1 MKHLYKLKF
10 LLPVLMLFAIS
21 AKAQTPACS
30 TYVFTTSNET
40 YSYLTGGTSVNL
52 QADDI
57 TVANI
62 PIGFTFMFCG
72 TNYTQLSACSN
83 GWLSLSN
90 STSTA
95 YTNSAASSMSGI
107 TPMLMAAFDDLY
119 GAGGGYSS
127 YKTTGTAPNRVF
139 TFEWQAWR
147 PLSYTTYAECS
158 FQIQLYEGANTI
170 KFLYKKE
177 GSNPLP
183 SATIGIA
190 YSTTDYQTLPSSGT
204 SPVPSSTT
212 FNVGITAW
220 PATGQVYR
228 WDPPTPCAQASALT
242 MGNFNSQAASF
253 SWTGIT
259 GGMDYQYAVD
269 TRPDLAPATTTT
281 VYTTT
286 TTSGSTAGLLP
297 NTTYY
302 LHVRAR
308 CSPISISQWDTLSFR
323 TLPTCSRPD
332 TLIVGYVDSNSVNFQ
347 WSPIITA
354 LSYDYIF
361 SSTKIVPTKAM
372 ATNISSPVVAKASLT
387 EGTWYYVYYRSLC
400 TNADSSGWMLDSIY
414 TPVPCRAPQLNMNML
429 SNSNAIVTWNPVNTA
444 YGYEYYVGTTPTE
457 PTLGT
462 PHKFTSLQLPYLVP
476 KSTYDLFVRCNCSDN
491 GIKTNSKWA
500 LLEFVT
506 PPPTAIN
513 GIYMNA
519 VNLSVYPNP
528 AHDVLYVELSGK
540 YSSKAS
546 IYITDVAG
554 RVIETVDVSTDKF
567 SIDVSRLA
575 KGVYFLKF
583 MDGEHTKTTRFN
595 KL

>member
-21 AKAQTPACS
+21 AKAQLPACS
-30 TYVFTTSNET
+30 TYVFTTSSET
-40 YSYLTGGTSVNL
+40 FTYLSGGTSASSIL
-52 QADDI
+52 CDDCI
-57 TVANI
+57 QTNI
-62 PIGFTFMFCG
+62 PMNFTFPFCG
-72 TNYTQLSACSN
+72 NNYNTVSVGSN
-83 GWLSLSN
+83 GYLSLSN
-90 STSTA
+90 SANVWLGVSTSAITSTQPVLFGMWGDEWGSA
-95 YTNSAASSMSGI
+95 GAASY
-107 TPMLMAAFDDLY
+107 L
-119 GAGGGYSS
+119 
-127 YKTTGTAPNRVF
+127 TTGSAPNRVF
-139 TFEWQAWR
+139 TFEWRNWR
-147 PLSYTTYAECS
+147 PYANQGSAEYS
-158 FQIQLYEGANTI
+158 MQMRLYETSGRI
-170 KFLYKKE
+170 QFLYKRE
-177 GSNPLP
+177 GTTTRTS
-183 SATIGIA
+183 TYGIGIA
-190 YSTTDYQTLPSSGT
+190 WSAADYQSLQTNTATPAISNTSLFTYSGY
-204 SPVPSSTT
+204 PP
-212 FNVGITAW
+212 NN
-220 PATGQVYR
+220 QVYQ
-228 WDPPTPCAQASALT
+228 WDPPTPCTKASALT
-242 MGNFNSQAASF
+242 MGNYNSQAASF
-253 SWTGIT
+253 SWTGVP
-259 GGMDYQYAVD
+259 GSLDYQYAVD
-269 TRPDLAPATTTT
+269 TRADLSPNLTTTITNTT
-281 VYTTT
+281 V
-286 TTSGSTAGLLP
+286 TSGTAIGLTP
-297 NTTYY
+297 NTRYY
-302 LHVRAR
+302 IHVRTR
-308 CSPISISQWDTLSFR
+308 CSLTSISQWDTLSFV
-323 TLPTCSRPD
+323 TLPQCSRPD

-347 WSPIITA
+347 WSPVITA

-414 TPVPCRAPQLNMNML
+414 TPVPCRAPQLSMNML
-429 SNSNAIVTWNPVNTA
+429 VSNNAIVTWSPVNTA
-444 YGYEYYVGTTPTE
+444 YQYEYFVGTSATE

-500 LLEFVT
+500 LLEFAT

-513 GIYMNA
+513 SIYMNA

-554 RVIETVDVSTDKF
+554 RVIQTVDVSADKF
-567 SIDVSRLA
+567 SVDVSRLA
-575 KGVYFLKF
+575 KGLYFLKF